1 MSTKKQHKHSSH
13 SSFNMNAFIGQIQ
26 QLMDEGE
33 YGVEKLAIA
42 LNMSVQTF
50 RRRIRVVTG
59 LSPLVYLTARR
70 MEKAVALLSEN
81 HSMPI
86 TSIASRCG
94 FAECSS
100 FTHAFRRFYG
110 ISPVQYREKH
120 KNQVNS

>member
-81 HSMPI
+81 H
-86 TSIASRCG
+86 C
-94 FAECSS
+94 F
-100 FTHAFRRFYG
+100 
-110 ISPVQYREKH
+110 
-120 KNQVNS
+120 